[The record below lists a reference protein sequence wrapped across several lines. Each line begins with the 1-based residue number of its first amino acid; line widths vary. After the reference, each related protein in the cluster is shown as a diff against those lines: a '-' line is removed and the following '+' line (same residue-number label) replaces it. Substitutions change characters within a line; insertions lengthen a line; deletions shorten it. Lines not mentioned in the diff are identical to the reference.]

1 MLPFT
6 EAQQNV
12 LLALMSR
19 QPRACLI
26 PAFSDYNSMNN
37 RNYEHIGNAPLEK

>member
-19 QPRACLI
+19 QHRACLI
-26 PAFSDYNSMNN
+26 PAFSDYNSMNTHFKQN
-37 RNYEHIGNAPLEK
+37 KGKPSGCS